1 MPASPPGT
9 PPEVEAAPGVKAR
22 VPADCSVFVSPCPPH
37 WDEAALAEK
46 FQAFGNIVSCSIV
59 ADKMT
64 GQRKAQILK
73 STVYIEF
80 YIVNVVGR

>member
-22 VPADCSVFVSPCPPH
+22 VPADCSVFVSPCPPN

-46 FQAFGNIVSCSIV
+46 FQAFGNIISCSIV
-59 ADKMT
+59 VDRDT
-64 GQRKAQILK
+64 GQRKAQILN
-73 STVYIEF
+73 STLYIDR